1 MRSTAN
7 GYHIIPFL
15 MEVCVYMCWHMRTD
29 IYSDLLHYFH
39 NFGIYLWELF
49 LPNIRWFIATNIYY
63 PGDFAKIIYNYII
76 IQIIIISLFVTL

>member
-49 LPNIRWFIATNIYY
+49 LPNIRSTEHHNRIMRGINLQSDKQ
-63 PGDFAKIIYNYII
+63 GK
-76 IQIIIISLFVTL
+76 L